1 MASQKCVGPAR
12 HGDDGEAQRDRLGS
26 KISPTNTPSLDQLQ
40 APDDAGLSDHDY
52 FVAHPNVDHRVRLP
66 IEGEFP
72 ARLIEQGGGLT
83 AFIHVFII
91 RNSDGSPGTRARA
104 VFYSEGGTA

>member
-1 MASQKCVGPAR
+1 MQTNGPRDPDQLAR
-12 HGDDGEAQRDRLGS
+12 EID
-26 KISPTNTPSLDQLQ
+26 PTNNPNASTSQ
-40 APDDAGLSDHDY
+40 APCPADDVGQSDYDY
-52 FVAHPNVDHRVRLP
+52 FVAHPGVDSRVRLP
-66 IEGEFP
+66 FADEVLPELMG
-72 ARLIEQGGGLT
+72 QGSRR